1 MNSKKVNTKKLYK
14 NILIYDISYKTL
26 IGTKPLCILFDK
38 VDRSIRDY
46 DGTKYLVLFG
56 LEKYNAIYGR
66 IRYLVG
72 LKRGITHVFSCKYAK
87 IKVDSDNDLPLE
99 EILTLHNVIILLYY
113 YNTFLEKCSYQV
125 AKIQLQQIFLIVQ

>member
-1 MNSKKVNTKKLYK
+1 MNSKKVNTRKLYK
-14 NILIYDISYKTL
+14 NILIYDIFYKTL

-46 DGTKYLVLFG
+46 DGTKYLVLFD

-66 IRYLVG
+66 IRHLVG
-72 LKRGITHVFSCKYAK
+72 LKRGITHVFSYKYAK

-125 AKIQLQQIFLIVQ
+125 AKIQLQQIFLIV